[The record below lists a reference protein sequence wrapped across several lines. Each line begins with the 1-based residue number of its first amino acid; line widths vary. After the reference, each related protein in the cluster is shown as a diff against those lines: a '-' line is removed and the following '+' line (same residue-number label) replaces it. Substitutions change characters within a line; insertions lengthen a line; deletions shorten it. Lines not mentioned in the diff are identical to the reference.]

1 MEPKN
6 LKDMEVGETLMLTR
20 EIQQRT
26 SVSQV
31 YVKVDDT
38 TVQHKE
44 SGEELILPA
53 DELVYPFQPDYSAK
67 RL

>member
-6 LKDMEVGETLMLTR
+6 LKDMEIGETLMLTR

-38 TVQHKE
+38 TVQNNE